1 MVIIMVLS
9 VVCAL
14 FAITGGLAFVE
25 VRSLQYKLQ
34 EKTLQYNNAIEAI
47 DVYRAR
53 VEHHRNHIK
62 FYRNSNLIA
71 EELVG
76 NMSATDTLH
85 REHIEKL
92 KTDINEYKAHIKV
105 CTEHIEN
112 QTKELKSLRVR
123 CYALDKEL
131 QSIKDTL
138 PDWAG
143 GTVIDDEDDLAPN
156 DSHRS

>member
-34 EKTLQYNNAIEAI
+34 EKTSQYNNAIEAI

-53 VEHHRNHIK
+53 VECHNKRIE
-62 FYRNSNLIA
+62 FYRNSNKIA

-76 NMSATDTLH
+76 NMSAMETMQ
-85 REHIEKL
+85 RNHINKL
-92 KTDINEYKAHIKV
+92 RDDIVEYKKHIKV

-112 QTKELKSLRVR
+112 QTAELKALRTR
-123 CYALDKEL
+123 CYGLDKEL